1 VGRRAL
7 MNSPRYILSFT
18 GARLQRAESVAL
30 AELFREYGDW
40 DRVRR
45 EAEGGNILQVRTLS
59 SAKRVARELV
69 FRLQELSP
77 RELDALL
84 SGSRDDQNHLLWVAI
99 CRRYRLIAEFALEVV
114 RERFLSLGVPL
125 ELADFDA
132 FYFRKAD
139 WHEELDKLKP
149 VTRRKLR
156 QVLFGMM
163 REAGLIT
170 DKGAIN
176 PVLLGSE
183 VREAIAA
190 TRPDDLRLFPMFET
204 DTARRA

>member
-1 VGRRAL
+1 

-30 AELFREYGDW
+30 AELFREYDDW

-69 FRLQELSP
+69 FRLQELSD
-77 RELDALL
+77 RELDLL
-84 SGSRDDQNHLLWVAI
+84 ISGSREEQNHLLWVAI
-99 CRRYRLIAEFALEVV
+99 CRRYRLVAEFAVEVV
-114 RERFLSLGVPL
+114 RERFLSMGAPL

-132 FYFRKAD
+132 FYFRKAE
-139 WHEELDKLKP
+139 WHEELDQLKP
-149 VTRRKLR
+149 VTRKKLR

-163 REAGLIT
+163 RDAGLISAQ
-170 DKGAIN
+170 GAIN
-176 PVLLGSE
+176 PVMLSPE
-183 VREAIAA
+183 VRDAIAE

-204 DTARRA
+204 DLARRA

>member
-1 VGRRAL
+1 
-7 MNSPRYILSFT
+7 MDKPRYILSFT

-69 FRLQELSP
+69 FRLQELSS
-77 RELDALL
+77 RELELFIA
-84 SGSRDDQNHLLWVAI
+84 GSLEDQNHLLWLAI
-99 CRRYRLIAEFALEVV
+99 CRRYRLIAEFAVEVM
-114 RERFLSLGVPL
+114 RERFLSLGAPL

-139 WHEELDKLKP
+139 WYDELDMLKP
-149 VTRRKLR
+149 ATRNKLR

-170 DKGAIN
+170 DQGAIN

-183 VREAIAA
+183 VRNAITA
-190 TRPDDLRLFPMFET
+190 TDPDDLSLFPIYET
-204 DTARRA
+204 ELARRA

>member
-1 VGRRAL
+1 

-30 AELFREYGDW
+30 AELFRKRGDW
-40 DRVRR
+40 GEVRR

-77 RELDALL
+77 RELELFVL
-84 SGSRDDQNHLLWVAI
+84 GNRDDQNHLLWVAV
-99 CRRYRLIAEFALEVV
+99 CRRYRLIAEFAVEVV
-114 RERFLSLGVPL
+114 RERFLSLGAPL
-125 ELADFDA
+125 ELADFDI

-139 WHEELDKLKP
+139 WDAELDELKP
-149 VTRRKLR
+149 VTRKKLR

-163 REAGLIT
+163 RDAGLINEQ
-170 DKGAIN
+170 GAIN
-176 PVLLGSE
+176 PVILSTE
-183 VREAIAA
+183 VRNAIAEI
-190 TRPDDLRLFPMFET
+190 RPDDIRLFPMFET
-204 DTARRA
+204 DLARRA

>member
-1 VGRRAL
+1 
-7 MNSPRYILSFT
+7 MNSSPYILSFT

-30 AELFREYGDW
+30 AELFREYGSW

-77 RELDALL
+77 QELELL
-84 SGSRDDQNHLLWVAI
+84 VSGSRDDQNHLLWVAI

-114 RERFLSLGVPL
+114 RERFLSLGAPL

-139 WHEELDKLKP
+139 WNDELDQLKP
-149 VTRRKLR
+149 VTQKKLR
-156 QVLFGMM
+156 QVLFAMM
-163 REAGLIT
+163 RDAGLINEV
-170 DKGAIN
+170 GAIN
-176 PVLLGSE
+176 PVMLSPA
-183 VREAIAA
+183 VRNVIAE
-190 TRPDDLRLFPMFET
+190 TRLDDLRLFPIFEA
-204 DTARRA
+204 DLERRA

>member
-1 VGRRAL
+1 

-30 AELFREYGDW
+30 AELFRQYGDW

-45 EAEGGNILQVRTLS
+45 EAEAGNILQVRTLS

-77 RELDALL
+77 LELELFV
-84 SGSRDDQNHLLWVAI
+84 SGSRDDQNHLLWVAV

-114 RERFLSLGVPL
+114 RERFLSLGAPL

-139 WHEELDKLKP
+139 WHDELDELKP
-149 VTRRKLR
+149 VTQKKLR

-163 REAGLIT
+163 REAGLIN
-170 DKGAIN
+170 DQGAIN
-176 PVLLGSE
+176 PVMLSPA
-183 VREAIAA
+183 VRDAIAE
-190 TRPDDLRLFPMFET
+190 TRPDDLRLFPMFEN
-204 DTARRA
+204 DLARRA

>member
-1 VGRRAL
+1 

-18 GARLQRAESVAL
+18 GARLQRGESVAL
-30 AELFREYGDW
+30 AELYREYGDW

-77 RELDALL
+77 RELELVV
-84 SGSRDDQNHLLWVAI
+84 SGSRDDQNHLLWVAV
-99 CRRYRLIAEFALEVV
+99 CRRYRLIAEFAIDVV
-114 RERFLSLGVPL
+114 RERFLSLGAPL
-125 ELADFDA
+125 ELSDFDA

-139 WHEELDKLKP
+139 WHEELDQLKP
-149 VTRRKLR
+149 VTRNKLR

-163 REAGLIT
+163 RDAGLIN
-170 DKGAIN
+170 DQGAIN
-176 PVLLGSE
+176 PVILNPA
-183 VREAIAA
+183 VRDAIVE
-190 TRPDDLRLFPMFET
+190 TCPDDLRLFPMFET
-204 DTARRA
+204 DLVKGA

>member
-1 VGRRAL
+1 

-77 RELDALL
+77 RELELFV
-84 SGSRDDQNHLLWVAI
+84 SGSRDDQNHLLWVAV

-114 RERFLSLGVPL
+114 RERFLSLGAPL

-139 WHEELDKLKP
+139 WHDELDELKP
-149 VTRRKLR
+149 VTQKKLR

-163 REAGLIT
+163 RDVGLIS
-170 DKGAIN
+170 DQGAIN
-176 PVLLGSE
+176 PVMLSPD
-183 VREAIAA
+183 VRAAIAD
-190 TRPDDLRLFPMFET
+190 TCLDDLRLFPMFET
-204 DTARRA
+204 DLARRA